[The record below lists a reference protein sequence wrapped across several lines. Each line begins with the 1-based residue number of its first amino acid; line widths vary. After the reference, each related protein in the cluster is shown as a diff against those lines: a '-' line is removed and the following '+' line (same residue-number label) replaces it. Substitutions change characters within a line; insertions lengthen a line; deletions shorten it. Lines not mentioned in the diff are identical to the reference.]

1 MKRVLLVTY
10 YFPPL
15 GGGGIP
21 RALKL
26 AKYLPAFGWEPH
38 VLTVRNGVWSAA
50 DASPL
55 AELPPQV
62 TIHRAPMLMPG
73 RLLGRAIRGSSGA
86 QAVTEDRLGSEH
98 PSFLETAKQVFRK
111 VAYVPDEFVG
121 WLPFALRLAKR
132 IVREKK
138 IDALISTSP
147 PHTAHLIGGAI
158 RKATGLPWIAD
169 FRDPWT
175 RNPSF
180 QHGGGLRGR
189 LEERLERGVLR
200 RATRIVTVTEPHR
213 EEIITDHRDSV
224 DPRSVLLIPNGF
236 DPEDFEGGTLPAALA
251 PDPGVFRVV
260 YTGGWFDHRSPRTF
274 FEALTLYRAT
284 PGLPPIEAI
293 FAGTAQAELTAGA
306 ERLGVSALVRCVG
319 YLPARACCALQRSAD
334 ALLLIVNARGRGV
347 TQIPGKTFQ
356 YLGAGR
362 PVLALSPP
370 GIVADLVRKTG
381 AGLVVDPD
389 DARGVARSL
398 VAMAKAKSAG
408 MPSGGADP
416 RTLVPYTR
424 RAIAERYAAV
434 LDTVSHPRAS
444 GG

>member
-38 VLTVRNGVWSAA
+38 VLTVRDGIWSAA
-50 DASPL
+50 DVSPL
-55 AELPPQV
+55 AELPPRV

-73 RLLGRAIRGSSGA
+73 RLLRRAIQGASGA
-86 QAVTEDRLGSEH
+86 QAVTEDRPAPEQ
-98 PSFLETAKQVFRK
+98 PSFREHAKEVFRRI
-111 VAYVPDEFVG
+111 AYVPDEFVG
-121 WLPFALRLAKR
+121 WLPFALRMAKR

-147 PHTAHLIGGAI
+147 PHTAHLIGRAI
-158 RKATGLPWIAD
+158 GKATGLPWVAD

-180 QHGGGLRGR
+180 RHGGGLRG
-189 LEERLERGVLR
+189 LVEERLERSVLR

-213 EEIITDHRDSV
+213 EEIITEHRNTL
-224 DPRSVLLIPNGF
+224 DPRRVLMIPNGF
-236 DPEDFEGGTLPAALA
+236 DPEDFEGGTLPASLA
-251 PDPGVFRVV
+251 PDPGIFRVV

-274 FEALTLYRAT
+274 FEALALYRAT
-284 PGLPPIEAI
+284 PGLPPIEAV
-293 FAGTAQAELTAGA
+293 FAGTAQAELSAEA

-319 YLPARACCALQRSAD
+319 YLPLRACCALQRSAD

-362 PVLALSPP
+362 PVLALSPQ

-381 AGLVVDPD
+381 AGRVVDPD
-389 DARGVARSL
+389 DAGGVASAL
-398 VAMAKAKSAG
+398 VDMARAKSAG
-408 MPSGGADP
+408 MPSHGADP
-416 RTLVPYTR
+416 RALVPYTR
-424 RAIAERYAAV
+424 RAIAERYAAL
-434 LDTVSHPRAS
+434 LDKVSHPRAS
-444 GG
+444 CG